1 LHLQRINADSFKLLS
16 KVTSVSGC
24 TYQMQGRTLFPF
36 SALVDLDKLR
46 LAILINAINP
56 KIGGILIRG
65 PKGSG
70 KTTVVRALAD
80 ILPKIAVSTMCTF
93 NCNPT
98 DPSNMCE
105 ICSEHYRK
113 GQPLPAVER
122 EMTVVDLPLG
132 ATEDRVVGS
141 LDVEKVIKRGV
152 QALEP
157 GILAEAN
164 QNILYVDEINLLPD
178 HIADDLLDAA
188 ATGWNVV
195 EREGISVRHPS
206 RFIFIGTMNP
216 EEGELRPQLLDR
228 FPLSM
233 SVGRISSVEDRMEV
247 VKRNIEFEADPEK
260 FNEKFQPLQEEL
272 RNRIIQARK
281 ILPTVE
287 MPEKLVELI
296 CKATLDLKV
305 DGMRPDI
312 VISKAARTLAAFEG
326 RTSVTLNDVL
336 VASEL
341 ALSHRT
347 REGGF
352 LEPATPEE
360 IRQVITTK
368 AKEVKRLEDKGPPDS
383 EAGEKKKPKSR
394 GIFWD
399 RGEASEK
406 EEERLSKQ
414 SKTRSAISRALLLF
428 NRLFGGLIFG
438 TVKRLR
444 KKPKKAS
451 QVDAII
457 KGGEFGTDHISE
469 GEEVDLKKGV
479 KAYPVTGPG
488 AKPSDS
494 GKGFSQLST
503 SDALP
508 KVGSALGLPMPS
520 EGVSFFAQFRQ
531 NIALRLKLSQK
542 TKMSSVK
549 RVSSQVGKRA
559 EAVTSL
565 HRGRPYGWRFPVGIP
580 KDIHL
585 PATIRAA
592 ARRQTEREK
601 AFDVALQISLQDV
614 REKLRLYRARMTIM
628 FVIDLS
634 GSMLMSLEALKT
646 AILNSHKEAYRS
658 RDRVGIVAVKDKGAV
673 VVQHPITNLGVV
685 ASKLAE
691 LKVSGFTPLAA
702 GMLKAMEV
710 LKEER
715 RRDRSTIPVMIIMT
729 DGSANVPL
737 TRSLETGE
745 IREFDTMLIAVRE
758 YEDAAI
764 RDVMAVSKIVKKEGI
779 HTVVVNT
786 NPRLYGRET
795 YGFAVTKVIAT
806 FTNGKHH
813 VVGRLTTE
821 GEMVERIVKDIAEDR
836 RVISHEATRSF
847 GFAG

>member
-1 LHLQRINADSFKLLS
+1 
-16 KVTSVSGC
+16 
-24 TYQMQGRTLFPF
+24 M
-36 SALVDLDKLR
+36 
-46 LAILINAINP
+46 INAINP
-56 KIGGILIRG
+56 KIGGVLIRG

-80 ILPKIAVSTMCTF
+80 ILPDITVSTLCTF

-105 ICSEHYRK
+105 ICNEHYHK
-113 GQPLPAVER
+113 GQAVPSQKR

-141 LDVEKVIKRGV
+141 LNVEKAIKTGV

-164 QNILYVDEINLLPD
+164 QNILYVDEVNLLPD

-233 SVGRISSVEDRMEV
+233 SVGKITSVKDRMEV
-247 VKRNIEFEADPEK
+247 VKRNIDFEAHPEE
-260 FNEKFQPLQEEL
+260 FNKAYQPLQEQL
-272 RNRIIQARK
+272 KNRIIQARQL
-281 ILPTVE
+281 LPKVE
-287 MPEKLVELI
+287 MPEKLVEVI
-296 CKATLDLKV
+296 CKATIDLKV

-312 VISKAARTLAAFEG
+312 VISKAAITLAAFEG
-326 RTSVTLNDVL
+326 RGSVTLDDVL

-360 IRQVITTK
+360 IKQVLTGK
-368 AKEVKRLEDKGPPDS
+368 AKEVKHLEDTGPPDS
-383 EAGEKKKPKSR
+383 GVGEKKKPK
-394 GIFWD
+394 GKALFWQ

-406 EEERLSKQ
+406 EEERLNKHAE
-414 SKTRSAISRALLLF
+414 TRSRFSEAFLLF

-444 KKPKKAS
+444 KKPKKAPT
-451 QVDAII
+451 VDGII
-457 KGGEFGTDHISE
+457 RDGNIRTSEISG
-469 GEEVDLKKGV
+469 GEEVDTKKEV
-479 KAYPVTGPG
+479 KAYPTAGSEKEPFE
-488 AKPSDS
+488 S
-494 GKGFSQLST
+494 GKAFSQLST
-503 SDALP
+503 NADFP
-508 KVGSALGLPMPS
+508 TVGSALGSSMSS
-520 EGVSFFAQFRQ
+520 EGISFFARFKQSITWQF
-531 NIALRLKLSQK
+531 NPPIK
-542 TKMSSVK
+542 TKAPSAK
-549 RVSSQVGKRA
+549 KISSQVGKRA

-565 HRGRPYGWRFPVGIP
+565 HRGRPYGWRFPVGAP
-580 KDIHL
+580 QDIHL

-592 ARRQTEREK
+592 ARRQNEREK
-601 AFDVALQISLQDV
+601 PLGTVLRISLQDV

-634 GSMLMSLEALKT
+634 GSMLMNLEALKA

-658 RDRVGIVAVKDKGAV
+658 RDRVGIVAVRDTGAA

-685 ASKLAE
+685 ASKLAG

-702 GMLKAMEV
+702 GMLKAWEV

-715 RRDRSTIPVMIIMT
+715 RRDRSTVPVMIVMT

-737 TRSLETGE
+737 TRNLETGE
-745 IREFDTMLIAVRE
+745 IRHFDTALIAVRE
-758 YEDAAI
+758 YEDWAI
-764 RDVMAVSKIVKKEGI
+764 RDVMSVSKMIKKEGI

-786 NPRLYGRET
+786 NPRLFGHET
-795 YGFAVTKVIAT
+795 YGFAVTQIIAKLT
-806 FTNGKHH
+806 GGKHH
-813 VVGRLTTE
+813 MVGRLTTE
-821 GEMVERIVKDIAEDR
+821 DEMVERISTKIAEDR
-836 RVISHEATRSF
+836 RLIAHEATRSF
-847 GFAG
+847 ELAE